1 MYGRVFVGTVF
12 LVDLTGESIYFV
24 QKETQSSLV
33 DDFTFFFLFSS
44 SSSFVSFV
52 RLILMEEK
60 NIQMP
65 IIFTIVDRPT
75 ESNR

>member
-33 DDFTFFFLFSS
+33 DDFTFFFSS
-44 SSSFVSFV
+44 PPPPLSSLSFV
-52 RLILMEEK
+52 
-60 NIQMP
+60 
-65 IIFTIVDRPT
+65 
-75 ESNR
+75 